1 MNVPPQQLP
10 MGMKLSLLWLFAILN
25 MLFRDIHELTTAS
38 AVNEIIAGTLNGVP
52 VTETLLV
59 IGAIIVELLL
69 IAMMASWMLPAKQAR
84 LINLILAPIAIIG
97 TIAARPS
104 DPDDFIFATIE
115 ILTFVVIFVSAFRW
129 KAVALPL
136 SDDRPTT

>member
-97 TIAARPS
+97 TIAA
-104 DPDDFIFATIE
+104 
-115 ILTFVVIFVSAFRW
+115 
-129 KAVALPL
+129 
-136 SDDRPTT
+136 